1 MNILVYSAA
10 FGFFGGLVRALV
22 GVMKL
27 SKPSK
32 EFNGKYM
39 ILTLIGSGL
48 IGMFAAMLVGYNT
61 QVALLA
67 GYAGIDLI
75 DGLYKA
81 QSKRWGR

>member
-1 MNILVYSAA
+1 MNLFLSSAL
-10 FGFFGGLVRALV
+10 FGFFGGLVRAIV

-27 SKPSK
+27 TKPKK
-32 EFNGKYM
+32 EFNGRYLL
-39 ILTLIGSGL
+39 LTLIGSGL
-48 IGMFAAMLVGYNT
+48 IGMFAAMLVGADYR
-61 QVALLA
+61 VALLA